1 MALNAND
8 VQTEKIAVVIPAYN
22 EENSIRKVASEA
34 LRHCPLV
41 IVVDDCSRDKTVN
54 QLDDVDGVTLLRNKA
69 NLGKA
74 ATVWRGIEHALAKGA
89 EKIITLDGDG
99 QHLPDD
105 IPRFAEASVK
115 YRGRIII
122 GSRLQH
128 AGDIP
133 KTRYYANR
141 FANFWIAW
149 AAGMPL
155 NDSQSGFRLYPAEL
169 FSRVNADTCP
179 GGGFVFESEI
189 LIEAGRNGFNV
200 VSIPINAIY
209 DNNARPSH
217 FRPVIDIAKITLMVA
232 GKLLRRGLYL
242 GGLYRSLAQKMDR

>member
-1 MALNAND
+1 MTIYAD
-8 VQTEKIAVVIPAYN
+8 GVQAGKIAVVIPAYN
-22 EENSIRKVASEA
+22 EENSIRKVASGA

-41 IVVDDCSRDKTVN
+41 IVVDDCSCDNTAN
-54 QLDDVDGVTLLRNKA
+54 QLDNLDGVTLLRNKV
-69 NLGKA
+69 NMGKA
-74 ATVWRGIEHALAKGA
+74 ATVWKGIGHALAKGA

-99 QHLPDD
+99 QHLTDD
-105 IPRFAEASVK
+105 IPRFAQASVK
-115 YRGRIII
+115 YHGRIII
-122 GSRLQH
+122 GARLQH
-128 AGDIP
+128 AGNIP
-133 KTRYYANR
+133 KARYYANR

-155 NDSQSGFRLYPAEL
+155 DDSQSGFRLYPAEL
-169 FSRVNADTCP
+169 FSRVNEDTCP

-209 DNNARPSH
+209 DNDARPSH
-217 FRPVIDIAKITLMVA
+217 FRPVIDIVKITLMVA

-242 GGLYRSLAQKMDR
+242 GGLYRSLARKAE